1 MKSRA
6 VLFLALIFA
15 TAVAHAQAA
24 VLTGLVT
31 THDDGLALPGAT
43 VEVPALKLT
52 EVTGGDGRYR
62 LELPA
67 DAVGKTI
74 ELRVSA
80 SGLRTQTKTV
90 LVRAEGLSED
100 FALGL
105 SFQEEITV
113 GSRAPGAEAEKAVP
127 VDVLTV
133 KQIQTT
139 GASETNAILEA
150 LAPSFNF
157 PRPTL
162 SDGADTVRPATLRGL
177 GPDHVLVLVNGKRR
191 HQSAHVATSGVIGR
205 GTTGV
210 DLNAIPA
217 SAIAKIEVLRD
228 GAAAQYGS
236 DAIAGVINIVLKS
249 GAQPFEIGGKTGM
262 TKGSFDTIGGDS
274 VDHSDGELTEGT
286 ASYGW
291 SVGRGS
297 IFAAAEYRNRNGT
310 NRASPDVRDQIRA
323 GDARNNAVG
332 QPNHHWGDSEER
344 NMLSFVNASFPLN
357 EASTRFLYAFGG
369 FSQRDGSHG
378 GFYRRALDARNWPQI
393 YPQGFLPTIQ
403 PDVTDGSGTVG
414 VRGVVSDKWFYDV
427 SAGFGHNRF
436 DFAVVNSLNTS
447 LGPNVPPNQT
457 EFDSG
462 GLQFDQYVLNADIT
476 RGVDV
481 GLAGPLNV
489 AFGAESRRESFQ
501 IIAGEPNSYANGGSR
516 DQFGG
521 VAALG
526 AQVFPGFRPSNE
538 VDASRTSVAG
548 YLDLEAD
555 VHPKVRIGLA
565 GRAEHFSDFGGTADG
580 KVTARFLAHKAF
592 AVRAAA
598 STGFRAPSL
607 AQANFSTVSTNFI
620 NVGGVTTPVE
630 VGTFAV
636 DSPIARALGSTDLK
650 PEQSVNLSGGFV
662 FSPTDAF
669 DLTVDLYKIDIDDRI
684 VFSGNFTGARIEA
697 LIRQFGATGARFF
710 TNAVDT
716 KTNGYDV
723 TATYR
728 LGLGEGENLRLSA
741 GYNHNQTELT
751 GTIAT
756 PAVLAGLE
764 NVLFDREQTLRV
776 TCGQPKDN
784 LRLTADWQRGSLGV
798 VARGSRYGEYCYA
811 TNVAAN
817 DQTFSPEWL
826 ADLEIMWRRDKYSL
840 GAGVQNLFDNT
851 PDHLI
856 NANSS
861 FLVQTFP
868 ATSPFGFNGRFLY
881 ARVGYRF

>member
-1 MKSRA
+1 MKSRIVWFLA
-6 VLFLALIFA
+6 VLLAA
-15 TAVAHAQAA
+15 AAAHAQAS
-24 VLTGLVT
+24 VLQGLVT
-31 THDDGLALPGAT
+31 TRDDGLALPGAT
-43 VEVPALKLT
+43 IEIPALKLT
-52 EVTGGDGRYR
+52 EITGSDGRYR
-62 LELPA
+62 IELPA
-67 DAVGKTI
+67 DAVGKTL
-74 ELRVSA
+74 ELRVSFL
-80 SGLRTQTKTV
+80 GLRTQSKNV

-113 GSRAPGAEAEKAVP
+113 GSRAPGAEDEKAVP
-127 VDVLTV
+127 VDVLTLR
-133 KQIQTT
+133 QIQTA
-139 GASETNAILEA
+139 GASETNAILQT
-150 LAPSFNF
+150 LSPSFNF

-177 GPDHVLVLVNGKRR
+177 GPDHVLVLINGKRR

-249 GAQPFEIGGKTGM
+249 GASPLEIGGKTGM
-262 TKGSFDTIGGDS
+262 TQGSYDTIGGQS
-274 VDHSDGELTEGT
+274 VDHGDGELTEGV
-286 ASYGW
+286 ASYGFN
-291 SVGRGS
+291 VGRGS
-297 IFAAAEYRNRNGT
+297 IFASAEYRNRNGT

-323 GDARNNAVG
+323 GDANNNPVG

-344 NMLSFVNASFPLN
+344 NFLSFVNATFPLDSAN
-357 EASTRFLYAFGG
+357 TRFLYAFGG
-369 FSQRDGSHG
+369 ASQRDGSHG

-414 VRGVVSDKWFYDV
+414 VRGVIGGEWFYDV
-427 SAGFGHNRF
+427 SAGLGHNRF
-436 DFAVVNSLNTS
+436 DFTVVNSLNAS

-462 GLQFDQYVLNADIT
+462 GLAFDQGVVNLDLT
-476 RGVDV
+476 RGVDL
-481 GLAGPLNV
+481 GLASPLNV
-489 AFGAESRRESFQ
+489 AFGGEYRHESFQ
-501 IIAGEPNSYANGGSR
+501 IVAGEVNSYADGGSR

-526 AQVFPGFRPSNE
+526 AQVFPGFRPSNA
-538 VDASRTSVAG
+538 VDASRDSFAG

-555 VHPKVRIGLA
+555 VLAKLRIGLA

-580 KVTARFLAHKAF
+580 KITARLLAHRTLAI
-592 AVRAAA
+592 RAAA

-620 NVGGVTTPVE
+620 TVNGVVTPVE

-636 DSPIARALGSTDLK
+636 DSAIARALGATDLQ
-650 PEQSVNLSGGFV
+650 PEESVNLSGGFAW
-662 FSPTDAF
+662 SPTDAF
-669 DLTVDLYKIDIDDRI
+669 DLTVDFYKIDIDDRI
-684 VFSGNFTGARIEA
+684 VFSGNFTGPRIEA
-697 LIRQFGATGARFF
+697 LIRPFGATGARFF
-710 TNAVDT
+710 TNAIDTETKGVDI
-716 KTNGYDV
+716 
-723 TATYR
+723 TANYR
-728 LGLGEGENLRLSA
+728 FDLGEGQSLRLQA
-741 GYNHNQTELT
+741 GYNHNETELV

-756 PAVLAGLE
+756 PPVLAGLE

-798 VARGSRYGEYCYA
+798 LARGSRYGEYCFA

-826 ADLEIMWRRDKYSL
+826 ADLELMWRHDKVTL
-840 GAGVQNLFDNT
+840 GFGVQNLFDT
-851 PDHLI
+851 VPDHLI

-861 FLVQTFP
+861 FLVQTYP
-868 ATSPFGFNGRFLY
+868 ATSPFGFNGRFVY
-881 ARVGYRF
+881 ARAAYRF